1 MHSQDVKG
9 GNILLTANGWA
20 KLADFGV
27 SAQLTDTMQK
37 RNTMIGTP
45 FWMAPEVLQENSCM
59 LNAVTYIYI

>member
-1 MHSQDVKG
+1 MTS
-9 GNILLTANGWA
+9 NGCA

-45 FWMAPEVLQENSCM
+45 FWMVILIISIFSN
-59 LNAVTYIYI
+59 YIINYITNYIK